1 VKPNF
6 VVDDAMVADFRE
18 MLKAD
23 KVKIDDEAF
32 NKDADFV
39 RAMLRFR
46 IDEVVFGMSDARR
59 HLLAA
64 DPQAQV
70 ALSMFGEAQKLIEV
84 SRVTGRSKAH

>member
-1 VKPNF
+1 MKPNF